1 MPKDTLLIVDDDIDT
16 LELLQIALE
25 KEGFQCHIASTGAE
39 ALETLSKN
47 PVDLLILDV
56 MLPDMSGLEVC
67 KRIKQDKKLAALP
80 IILLTGKTGDNDKVV
95 GLELGA
101 EDYIIKPY
109 NYKEVSLRI
118 QKILKRT
125 KPQPA
130 AEEILRAGDL
140 EVNIQRHA
148 VTAGKNEVTLTP
160 LEFKLLVTLMQKK
173 GIVLSRDQLLEN
185 IWDISAE
192 VTTRTIDVC
201 IKRLREK
208 LGDMRDCVETVRGFG
223 YRFKEE

>member
-1 MPKDTLLIVDDDIDT
+1 MPNDKLLIVDDDLDT
-16 LELLQIALE
+16 LELLQLALE
-25 KEGFQCHIASTGAE
+25 KEGYQCHIASKGVE
-39 ALETLSKN
+39 ALEILSRN
-47 PVDLLILDV
+47 TVDLLILDV

-67 KRIKQDKKLAALP
+67 KKIKQDKKWTSLP
-80 IILLTGKTGDNDKVV
+80 IILLTGRTGDNDKVV

-125 KPQPA
+125 NPQPA
-130 AEEILRAGDL
+130 AEEILRSGEL

-148 VTAGKNEVTLTP
+148 VTAGRSEVSLTP

-173 GIVLSRDQLLEN
+173 GLVLSRDQLLEN

-208 LGDMRDCVETVRGFG
+208 LGNLRGHIETVRGFG

>member
-1 MPKDTLLIVDDDIDT
+1 MPNDKLLIVDDDLDT
-16 LELLQIALE
+16 LELLQLALE
-25 KEGFQCHIASTGAE
+25 KEGYQCHIASKGVE
-39 ALETLSKN
+39 ALEILSRN
-47 PVDLLILDV
+47 TVDLLILDV

-67 KRIKQDKKLAALP
+67 KKIKQDKKWTSLP
-80 IILLTGKTGDNDKVV
+80 IILLTGRTGDNDKVV

-125 KPQPA
+125 NPQPA
-130 AEEILRAGDL
+130 AEEILRSGEL

-148 VTAGKNEVTLTP
+148 VTDGRSEVSLTP

-173 GIVLSRDQLLEN
+173 GLVLSRDQLLEN

-208 LGDMRDCVETVRGFG
+208 LGNLRGHIETVRGFG

>member
-1 MPKDTLLIVDDDIDT
+1 MPNDKLLIVDDDIDT
-16 LELLQIALE
+16 LELLQLALE
-25 KEGFQCHIASTGAE
+25 KEGYQCLIASKGIDAM
-39 ALETLSKN
+39 ETLSKN

-67 KRIKQDKKLAALP
+67 KKIKQDKKWASLP
-80 IILLTGKTGDNDKVV
+80 IILLTGRTGDNDKVV

-101 EDYIIKPY
+101 EDYIVKPY

-130 AEEILRAGDL
+130 AQEILRSGELKID
-140 EVNIQRHA
+140 IQRHA
-148 VTAGKNEVTLTP
+148 VTAGTDDVALTP
-160 LEFKLLVTLMQKK
+160 LEFKLLITLMQKK
-173 GIVLSRDQLLEN
+173 GVVLSRDQLLEN

-208 LGDMRDCVETVRGFG
+208 LGDLRGHIETVRGFG

>member
-25 KEGFQCHIASTGAE
+25 KEGYQCHIASTGAQ
-39 ALETLSKN
+39 ALETLAKN

-67 KRIKQDKKLAALP
+67 KKIKQDKKWASLP
-80 IILLTGKTGDNDKVV
+80 IILLTGKTGDNDKVI

-101 EDYIIKPY
+101 EDYIVKPY

-125 KPQPA
+125 KPEPA
-130 AEEILRAGDL
+130 VEETLRAGEL
-140 EVNIQRHA
+140 EVDIRRHA
-148 VTAGKNEVTLTP
+148 VTAGKNEIALTP

-173 GIVLSRDQLLEN
+173 GVVLSRDQLLEN

-208 LGDMRDCVETVRGFG
+208 LGNLREYIETVRGFG

>member
-1 MPKDTLLIVDDDIDT
+1 MPNDKLLIVDDDIDT
-16 LELLQIALE
+16 LELLQLALE
-25 KEGFQCHIASTGAE
+25 KEGYQCRIASKGID

-67 KRIKQDKKLAALP
+67 KKIKQDKKWASLP
-80 IILLTGKTGDNDKVV
+80 IILLTGRTGDNDKVV

-101 EDYIIKPY
+101 EDYIVKPY

-130 AEEILRAGDL
+130 AQEILRSGELKID
-140 EVNIQRHA
+140 IQRHA
-148 VTAGKNEVTLTP
+148 VTAGTDEVALTP
-160 LEFKLLVTLMQKK
+160 LEFKLLITLMQKK
-173 GIVLSRDQLLEN
+173 GVVLSRDQLLEN

-208 LGDMRDCVETVRGFG
+208 LGDLRGHIETVRGFG